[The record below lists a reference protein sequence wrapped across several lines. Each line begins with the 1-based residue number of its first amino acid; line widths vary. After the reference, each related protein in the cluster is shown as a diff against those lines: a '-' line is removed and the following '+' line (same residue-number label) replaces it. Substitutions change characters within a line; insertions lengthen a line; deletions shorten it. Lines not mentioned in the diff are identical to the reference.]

1 MSTKKE
7 RRFKLIIFSAVYSQ
21 SLFGRHLTKEERK
34 ETLLTLENVLMCTEY
49 FDDKVR
55 EGAELLSKL
64 FGGQVDNYYSSSR

>member
-1 MSTKKE
+1 MTLNNIE
-7 RRFKLIIFSAVYSQ
+7 NCLIYYHA
-21 SLFGRHLTKEERK
+21 
-34 ETLLTLENVLMCTEY
+34 EY